1 MPSRELAVTEGAQEI
16 AWVTQKLLSSLQAQR
31 DATLPKSQIALW
43 GTGVL
48 PPHPKWGAWNL
59 KLASRV
65 FLSGNKKSHH
75 LR

>member
-1 MPSRELAVTEGAQEI
+1 MQAQKWEPPEPPEPLFRGNALQGVNSHTEGAQEI

-48 PPHPKWGAWNL
+48 PPTP
-59 KLASRV
+59 
-65 FLSGNKKSHH
+65 
-75 LR
+75 